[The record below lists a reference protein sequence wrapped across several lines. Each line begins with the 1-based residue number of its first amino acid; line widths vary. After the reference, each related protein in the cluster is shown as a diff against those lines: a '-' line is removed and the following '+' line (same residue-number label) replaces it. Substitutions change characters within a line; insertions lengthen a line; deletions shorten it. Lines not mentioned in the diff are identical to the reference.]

1 MLSRSNPLFIQC
13 FLFSF
18 IKLLNIRL
26 KDFRMSLCFFSYLL
40 SNNIVLKLGQCPCV
54 LLVAK
59 TFLSILI
66 NLSTPKFVG
75 MKCTFFTT
83 LCYCRGRLQ
92 SVESIFS
99 TSRCLIWVQYQI
111 EHIRCT
117 TVPSPSMMVTLPK
130 WIWITLFYLELLR
143 YLYSNAWMNTGQFVI
158 FRHGLFFSPLQMRLR
173 LFLHPAGGTLIF
185 RPKVLSTQELTQA
198 SFTHAPLPRT
208 KVV

>member
-1 MLSRSNPLFIQC
+1 MLSRSNPLVIQC

-111 EHIRCT
+111 EHIRYT
-117 TVPSPSMMVTLPK
+117 TVLSPSMMVTLPK

-143 YLYSNAWMNTGQFVI
+143 YLYEISVFKCLNEYRSVCYFQAWLVFFPSSNEI
-158 FRHGLFFSPLQMRLR
+158 KIISSPSRR
-173 LFLHPAGGTLIF
+173 YTDF
-185 RPKVLSTQELTQA
+185 
-198 SFTHAPLPRT
+198 
-208 KVV
+208 